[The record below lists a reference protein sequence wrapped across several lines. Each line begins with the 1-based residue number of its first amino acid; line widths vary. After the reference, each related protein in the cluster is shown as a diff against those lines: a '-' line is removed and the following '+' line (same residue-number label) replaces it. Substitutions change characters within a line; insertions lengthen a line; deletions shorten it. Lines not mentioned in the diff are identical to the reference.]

1 MDLDDI
7 KAQLDRIF
15 ASRPGAA
22 SREEVSGLREALV
35 DFKVAMG
42 ELREALTRTEAQLDA
57 ARRDGD
63 DYLRRGRLAAG
74 IQDAETVRIAEE
86 FGAKAREKIDLL
98 ERKVLVQRDELA
110 MAEREYEVTRQRFQS
125 ARLGVPGGSELDDTA
140 QVTTGPNASASRPS
154 VMEEYLL
161 DQRAR
166 EAAVEA
172 QLAHLKKKLGDRA

>member
-22 SREEVSGLREALV
+22 SREETSGLRQALL
-35 DFKVAMG
+35 DFKIGIG
-42 ELREALTRTEAQLDA
+42 ELREAQARTEAQLGA
-57 ARRDGD
+57 ARRDGE
-63 DYLRRGRLAAG
+63 DYERRGRLAAG
-74 IQDAETVRIAEE
+74 IQDAETVRLAEE

-98 ERKVLVQRDELA
+98 ERKLLVQRDEVA
-110 MAEREYEVTRQRFQS
+110 MAEREYDLTKQRFQS
-125 ARLGVPGGSELDDTA
+125 AKMGIPDLPGLED
-140 QVTTGPNASASRPS
+140 VTREKPAAAASGEPPS

-172 QLAHLKKKLGDRA
+172 QLAHLKKKLGDRG